1 MLNEVAACVALC
13 CVVTLCACVCYLAAM
28 ANEMNGRISIEEV
41 TKAVAAKEQSIAAL
55 KSRILDARTRVAKR
69 MRDKETTK
77 TTTTTTT
84 TTDNDKNDE
93 KVVDYYEHI
102 DFSKID

>member
-1 MLNEVAACVALC
+1 
-13 CVVTLCACVCYLAAM
+13 M
-28 ANEMNGRISIEEV
+28 ANENLIEEV

-55 KSRILDARTRVAKR
+55 KSRILDARMRVAKR

-102 DFSKID
+102 DFSKIDWSIDYIKAKRPRLPWEYV